1 MKQEKRQSIKLEL
14 QREQKEKITNSFA
27 ELLAISKLLHKECP
41 WDAQQTIDSF
51 HQHIVGEAL
60 EVKKAA
66 EAKDYEE
73 LKEELGDVFWNVL
86 FMTNIAEQNGLF
98 TLHDVLETSKEKMIR
113 RHPHVFGNESKD
125 MDSIHKKWEEI
136 KAQERFEKEKKRFA
150 TQ

>member
-1 MKQEKRQSIKLEL
+1 MRQETKQSINIEL
-14 QREQKEKITNSFA
+14 PKDQKDKITTSFV

-98 TLHDVLETSKEKMIR
+98 TLHEVLETSKEKMIR

-125 MDSIHKKWEEI
+125 MNSIHKKWEEI
-136 KAQERFEKEKKRFA
+136 KAQERVNKEKKKKSI
-150 TQ
+150 